1 MNVLVVGCGPL
12 GSELCIS
19 LEKEGHDVSVI
30 DPDPLQFDRLPDD
43 FSGYTVTGIPIDQ
56 DVLKEAGIEGCDA
69 CAAVTSDD
77 NTNLMICQI
86 ATELF
91 HVPRVLARI
100 YDPRRGEVF
109 RQFGIHTVCPT
120 NLSTAAILSMLTNR
134 ESLGTVYID
143 CATIHFDEAPA
154 PSSIWGRPL
163 GHLCAQNDEESGLF
177 GLLHADGNLTLA
189 APSSKVKIQADD
201 RMIYVKVAD

>member
-1 MNVLVVGCGPL
+1 MNILVIGCDTL
-12 GSELCIS
+12 GAELCIS
-19 LEKEGHDVSVI
+19 LEKDGHDVSVI

-69 CAAVTSDD
+69 CAAVTTDD

-91 HVPRVLARI
+91 HVSRVLARI

-120 NLSTAAILSMLTNR
+120 NLSTEAILTMLTNR
-134 ESLGTVYID
+134 ACLETVYID
-143 CATIHFDEAPA
+143 CATVHFDQESA
-154 PSSIWGRPL
+154 PSSLWGRPL
-163 GHLCAQNDEESGLF
+163 GSLCAKNNGDAGLF

-189 APSSKVKIQADD
+189 YPSAKLKIQADD
-201 RMIYVKVAD
+201 RLIYVKVAD